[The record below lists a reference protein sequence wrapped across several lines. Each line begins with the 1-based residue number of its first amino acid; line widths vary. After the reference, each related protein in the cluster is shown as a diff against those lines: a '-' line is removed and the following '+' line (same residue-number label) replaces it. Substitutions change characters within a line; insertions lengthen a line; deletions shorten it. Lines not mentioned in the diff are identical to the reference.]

1 MNREVHVTALMALHE
16 RDVGGVSILDL
27 TGELVDEGDIPL
39 ADWINDLV
47 SRGRLRILLDFQHVT
62 RVDSRG
68 VGIVV
73 SKYLTLRRHGGNLKL
88 LHVGPK
94 ALYLLT
100 ITKLTTVLE
109 IFDCEEEAVRSF
121 ESTTGAG

>member
-1 MNREVHVTALMALHE
+1 MTGVMPLHE
-16 RDVGGVSILDL
+16 RDVGEVSILVL
-27 TGELVDEGDIPL
+27 AGQLVEEGDIPL

-47 SRGRLRILLDFQHVT
+47 LRGRVKILLDFQHVT
-62 RVDSRG
+62 RIDSTG

-73 SKYLTLRRHGGNLKL
+73 SKYLTLRRHGGTLKL

-109 IFDCEEEAVRSF
+109 IFDAEEAAVRSF
-121 ESTTGAG
+121 EPTTIAG